1 MSGRNRF
8 PFTASQWQ
16 ELEHQALIFKYMASG
31 IPIPPDLL
39 YTIQRSCLDSS
50 LSSKFFPHQPHQ
62 HVGLGW
68 NCLQM
73 GLGRKIDPEPG
84 RCRRTDGKK
93 WRCSK
98 EAFPDSKYCER
109 HMHRGKNR
117 SRKPVEVLKTTTT
130 TTSYS
135 SSSTTTTNPST
146 STISSITR
154 SHSAALTPTSH
165 YPNPFSSLSSMSSS
179 DTHHSHLHHSYHTN
193 SNPPHHHFLYHSPTS
208 SSKTPGIGLSPH
220 DNNTTP
226 LLLESSPY
234 SQTNADFRYI
244 YGLKEEVDE
253 HAFFSEPSGT
263 MRSLSGP
270 LSMDDPWQLT
280 PLTMSTS
287 SSKQRSCSG
296 LQNQSDYSSYLQ
308 LQSLSDST
316 TKQSE
321 EDQHF
326 FVLGSDIKL
335 MEKEQPQPQPQPQ
348 KTIHHF
354 FDEWPPKER
363 DSWVDQLDDKSSN
376 SSSVSTTRLSI
387 SIPNSSHHDFPIFSS
402 RTHNGN

>member
-1 MSGRNRF
+1 
-8 PFTASQWQ
+8 
-16 ELEHQALIFKYMASG
+16 
-31 IPIPPDLL
+31 
-39 YTIQRSCLDSS
+39 
-50 LSSKFFPHQPHQ
+50 
-62 HVGLGW
+62 
-68 NCLQM
+68 
-73 GLGRKIDPEPG
+73 
-84 RCRRTDGKK
+84 
-93 WRCSK
+93 
-98 EAFPDSKYCER
+98 
-109 HMHRGKNR
+109 
-117 SRKPVEVLKTTTT
+117 
-130 TTSYS
+130 
-135 SSSTTTTNPST
+135 
-146 STISSITR
+146 
-154 SHSAALTPTSH
+154 
-165 YPNPFSSLSSMSSS
+165 
-179 DTHHSHLHHSYHTN
+179 
-193 SNPPHHHFLYHSPTS
+193 
-208 SSKTPGIGLSPH
+208 
-220 DNNTTP
+220 
-226 LLLESSPY
+226 
-234 SQTNADFRYI
+234 
-244 YGLKEEVDE
+244 
-253 HAFFSEPSGT
+253 

-335 MEKEQPQPQPQPQ
+335 MEKEQPQPQPQ

>member
-39 YTIQRSCLDSS
+39 FTIKRSCMDSS
-50 LSSKFFPHQPHQ
+50 SISSKLFSHHQPQ
-62 HVGLGW
+62 HIGW

-117 SRKPVEVLKTTTT
+117 SRKPVEILKTT
-130 TTSYS
+130 
-135 SSSTTTTNPST
+135 STTMTNSTNPST
-146 STISSITR
+146 PTISSITKN
-154 SHSAALTPTSH
+154 HSIAATLTPTSH
-165 YPNPFSSLSSMSSS
+165 HNNHHHHHPFSSLSSMSSS
-179 DTHHSHLHHSYHTN
+179 ETPHHHQNLHHSCYSDSTT
-193 SNPPHHHFLYHSPTS
+193 PLHHHFLYHHNPTS
-208 SSKTPGIGLSPH
+208 SSSRSTHGIGLSHH
-220 DNNTTP
+220 DNNTNP
-226 LLLESSPY
+226 LLLESSSY
-234 SQTNADFRYI
+234 SQTNTDFRYV

-270 LSMDDPWQLT
+270 TVDDPWQLT

-287 SSKQRSCSG
+287 SSKQRGCSG
-296 LQNQSDYSSYLQ
+296 LQSDYSYLQ

-316 TKQSE
+316 KQSE
-321 EDQHF
+321 EDQHC
-326 FVLGSDIKL
+326 FVLGSNIKTEMHTK
-335 MEKEQPQPQPQPQ
+335 MEKEQTPQ

-363 DSWVDQLDDKSSN
+363 DSWVDLDDKSSN
-376 SSSVSTTRLSI
+376 SSSVSTTQLSI
-387 SIPNSSHHDFPIFSS
+387 SIPNSSHDFPIFSS

>member
-1 MSGRNRF
+1 MGRRN
-8 PFTASQWQ
+8 
-16 ELEHQALIFKYMASG
+16 
-31 IPIPPDLL
+31 
-39 YTIQRSCLDSS
+39 
-50 LSSKFFPHQPHQ
+50 
-62 HVGLGW
+62 
-68 NCLQM
+68 
-73 GLGRKIDPEPG
+73 
-84 RCRRTDGKK
+84 
-93 WRCSK
+93 
-98 EAFPDSKYCER
+98 
-109 HMHRGKNR
+109 
-117 SRKPVEVLKTTTT
+117 
-130 TTSYS
+130 
-135 SSSTTTTNPST
+135 
-146 STISSITR
+146 
-154 SHSAALTPTSH
+154 
-165 YPNPFSSLSSMSSS
+165 
-179 DTHHSHLHHSYHTN
+179 
-193 SNPPHHHFLYHSPTS
+193 
-208 SSKTPGIGLSPH
+208 
-220 DNNTTP
+220 
-226 LLLESSPY
+226 
-234 SQTNADFRYI
+234 RYI

-280 PLTMSTS
+280 PLAMSTS
-287 SSKQRSCSG
+287 SSKQRSCPG
-296 LQNQSDYSSYLQ
+296 FQNQSDYSSCLQ

-335 MEKEQPQPQPQPQ
+335 MEKEQPQPQPQ